1 MRTPLVTVFLRVAV
15 CLAMV
20 FLSGQGRAALAQSGP
35 SAVQTE
41 PIQTPMEAQS
51 AAPTARERRELVH
64 AAEEI
69 ETWRTILAGIEK
81 DLDLRIRQTET
92 LRRILPAM
100 KAELGDA
107 LAKAD
112 NRLDQLMLLRGVAGD
127 TPWAFRSIL
136 IQLRELE
143 RYVELKRSPL
153 DDRQARLAQA
163 KKDYSSIRAIRKKG
177 LTMEY
182 AVGTSD
188 SLDAPVA
195 RFREFKKD
203 LDEVKADVDA
213 ALSQSSQLQADIAQV
228 HDQIQNGFIDALG
241 QYYFSRSDPLLALE
255 GWQSLR
261 DDLEEW
267 TEAFPRFVG
276 PLVEWVRWSSFFSYL
291 AGVFVLLCLAAGG
304 LNALRRK
311 DIRSGGMSLEAD
323 TETALATE
331 HATEQETVQET
342 ENRHGEA
349 VTAATGLP
357 APHSDPASVPHSS
370 PDSGPDVLQGAG
382 RVLLFLGV
390 SIFFADQLTL
400 FTNNQFVALGWVLLM
415 TFGIMLRLTP
425 LMSPGQVSAALP
437 FVRRPIFVFSVLFAL
452 GVVLQALNAPASV
465 IGLVWSLA
473 ALWASIR
480 LYRLRV
486 QAGNA
491 SRLRNMAAQA
501 GYLMALMVLA
511 GLAGFGPQCLILTQ
525 AIFMLLVTLG
535 LSRVLRQSVTALAV
549 KRGGGAGLGLGL
561 PFAQTVIYAAYLFW
575 ILEYMGG
582 PGFADYVM
590 DLSLSIGVA
599 TVTPHAVVALVV
611 AFFLAKV
618 LLSWLGSLFSLP
630 QLGGRKME
638 PGLSHALTNI
648 SSYLVWLGFMLLALH
663 LFGVPLHALAWI
675 ASGLSVGI
683 GFGLKDIVNNF
694 VSGLI
699 IMFGGSIKKGD
710 IIQQGKNLG
719 EVESVSI
726 RNTIIRTLDNTMVII
741 PNSSFLRGEIVNLSY
756 HDTTMRLTIPVAV
769 APGAKIK
776 KVRKLLVEV
785 AKDNE
790 GVLKTPKPE
799 VNIRQF
805 GRFGVE
811 FDLYV
816 WIDDFMKKFK
826 TESDLL
832 SEIDK
837 RFQEN
842 KIMMAFQ
849 GVKVKY
855 KPKGTE
861 EMQLEEARAALREKR
876 GETFKLV
883 RQTRRVHSRRRWN
896 LSRVTVRM
904 PE

>member
-1 MRTPLVTVFLRVAV
+1 MRTSPLTILLYVVV
-15 CLAMV
+15 CLTSFSVTGHVGTA
-20 FLSGQGRAALAQSGP
+20 FAQTGGP
-35 SAVQTE
+35 A
-41 PIQTPMEAQS
+41 
-51 AAPTARERRELVH
+51 AAPATDESPASLSAREKKALDHETQE
-64 AAEEI
+64 A
-69 ETWRTILAGIEK
+69 ETWQTILAGIEK

-92 LRRILPAM
+92 LRTILPAM
-100 KAELGDA
+100 KVELGDA

-112 NRLDQLMLLRGVAGD
+112 NRLDQLLLLRGVAGE
-127 TPWAFRSIL
+127 TPWAYRSIL

-177 LTMEY
+177 LTLDY
-182 AVGTSD
+182 AAGTSD
-188 SLDAPVA
+188 SLNAPLA

-203 LDEVKADVDA
+203 LDEIKADVDA
-213 ALSQSSQLQADIAQV
+213 ALTQADQLQAGITQV
-228 HDQIQNGFIDALG
+228 HDQIQTGFIDALKR
-241 QYYFSRSDPLLALE
+241 YYFSQSDTLLTLE
-255 GWQSLR
+255 GWQSLN
-261 DDLEEW
+261 DDMEEW
-267 TEAFPRFVG
+267 AEAFPRFVG
-276 PLVEWVRWSSFFSYL
+276 PLVGWVRWTSFFSYM
-291 AGVFVLLCLAAGG
+291 AGFFLLLCLAA
-304 LNALRRK
+304 AVVKSLRAK
-311 DIRSGGMSLEAD
+311 AVHPGKMSLETVSDAS
-323 TETALATE
+323 LATQGE
-331 HATEQETVQET
+331 TSQETVQEADGGRLET
-342 ENRHGEA
+342 DAVVGEA
-349 VTAATGLP
+349 LP
-357 APHSDPASVPHSS
+357 APPSVP
-370 PDSGPDVLQGAG
+370 DLTQRLG
-382 RVLLFLGV
+382 RLLVFLGL
-390 SIFFADQLTL
+390 SLYLADQLTL
-400 FTNNQFVALGWVLLM
+400 FTNNQFVALGWVVLIA
-415 TFGIMLRLTP
+415 FGVMLVLSGRIALAQASGTP
-425 LMSPGQVSAALP
+425 PL
-437 FVRRPIFVFSVLFAL
+437 VRRPIFVFFLLFAL
-452 GVVLQALNAPASV
+452 GALLQALNIPATGV
-465 IGLVWSLA
+465 GLVWSLA

-480 LYRLRV
+480 LYRLRS

-491 SRLRNMAAQA
+491 SRLRNLSAQA
-501 GYLMALMVLA
+501 GYLMALMVVA
-511 GLAGFGPQCLILTQ
+511 GLAGFGPQSLIATQ
-525 AIFMLLVTLG
+525 AIFMLLLTLG
-535 LSRVLRQSVTALAV
+535 VSRLLHQAV
-549 KRGGGAGLGLGL
+549 VSFATSRGGGARPGLGL
-561 PFAQTVIYAAYLFW
+561 PFAQTIIYALYIFW
-575 ILEYMGG
+575 VLHYMGG

-590 DLSLSIGVA
+590 DLSLTIGVA
-599 TVTPHAVVALVV
+599 TITPHAVVSLVV

-618 LLSWLGSLFSLP
+618 LLSWLGSLFSMP

-638 PGLSHALTNI
+638 PGLSHALKNI
-648 SSYLVWLGFMLLALH
+648 SSYLVWLGFMLLTLY
-663 LFGVPLHALAWI
+663 LFGVSLHALAWI

-776 KVRKLLVEV
+776 KVRKLLLEV
-785 AKDNE
+785 AKENE
-790 GVLKTPKPE
+790 AVLKKPKPE

-811 FDLYV
+811 FDLYI

-826 TESDLL
+826 TESDIL
-832 SEIDK
+832 SEIDR

-861 EMQLEEARAALREKR
+861 EMQLEDARAALKEKR

-883 RQTRRVHSRRRWN
+883 RQTRRIHSRRKWN
-896 LSRVTVRM
+896 LSRVTVRL

>member
-1 MRTPLVTVFLRVAV
+1 MRKFPLTILLYVVV
-15 CLAMV
+15 CLTPV
-20 FLSGQGRAALAQSGP
+20 FIMEQGGAAFAQTGSPPAASATVENAASLS
-35 SAVQTE
+35 
-41 PIQTPMEAQS
+41 
-51 AAPTARERRELVH
+51 AREKKALDHETRET
-64 AAEEI
+64 
-69 ETWRTILAGIEK
+69 ETWQTILAGIEK
-81 DLDLRIRQTET
+81 DLDLRIRQTEA
-92 LRRILPAM
+92 LRTILPAM
-100 KAELGDA
+100 KVELGDA

-112 NRLDQLMLLRGVAGD
+112 NRLDQLLLLRGVAGE
-127 TPWAFRSIL
+127 TPWAYRSIL

-177 LTMEY
+177 LTLDY
-182 AVGTSD
+182 AAGTSD
-188 SLDAPVA
+188 SLDAPLA

-203 LDEVKADVDA
+203 LDEIKADVDD
-213 ALSQSSQLQADIAQV
+213 ALTQADQLQAGITQV
-228 HDQIQNGFIDALG
+228 QDQIQAGFIDALKR
-241 QYYFSRSDPLLALE
+241 YYFSRSDTLLTLE
-255 GWQSLR
+255 GWQSL
-261 DDLEEW
+261 DDDMEEW
-267 TEAFPRFVG
+267 AEAFPRFAG
-276 PLVEWVRWSSFFSYL
+276 PLVGWVRWTLFFAYL
-291 AGVFVLLCLAAGG
+291 AGFFILLCLAA
-304 LNALRRK
+304 AVVKSLRARAERPGNVSLETDSEAKRK
-311 DIRSGGMSLEAD
+311 TQEETSQAMSLEAEGGRL
-323 TETALATE
+323 ETDAD
-331 HATEQETVQET
+331 
-342 ENRHGEA
+342 NEA
-349 VTAATGLP
+349 PAAP
-357 APHSDPASVPHSS
+357 QSDPDLFGP
-370 PDSGPDVLQGAG
+370 PSGLDLQQRLG
-382 RVLLFLGV
+382 RLLVFLGL
-390 SIFFADQLTL
+390 SLYLADQLTL
-400 FTNNQFVALGWVLLM
+400 FTNNQFVALGWVVLIA
-415 TFGIMLRLTP
+415 FGVMLVLSRRMSLTQASETPP
-425 LMSPGQVSAALP
+425 L
-437 FVRRPIFVFSVLFAL
+437 VRRPIFVFSVLFAL
-452 GVVLQALNAPASV
+452 GAALQALNIPATGV
-465 IGLVWSLA
+465 GLVWSLA

-480 LYRLRV
+480 LYRLRA

-491 SRLRNMAAQA
+491 SRLRNFSAQA
-501 GYLMALMVLA
+501 GYLMALMVVA
-511 GLAGFGPQCLILTQ
+511 GLAGFGPQSLIVTQ
-525 AIFMLLVTLG
+525 AIFMLLLTLWC
-535 LSRVLRQSVTALAV
+535 SRLLHQAVVSFATA
-549 KRGGGAGLGLGL
+549 RGGEARPGLGL
-561 PFAQTVIYAAYLFW
+561 PFAQTIIYAFYIFW
-575 ILEYMGG
+575 VLQYMGG

-590 DLSLSIGVA
+590 DLSLTIGVA
-599 TVTPHAVVALVV
+599 TITPHAVITLVV

-618 LLSWLGSLFSLP
+618 LLSWLGSLFSMP
-630 QLGGRKME
+630 QLGGRKMD
-638 PGLSHALTNI
+638 PGLSHALKNI
-648 SSYLVWLGFMLLALH
+648 SSYLVWLGFMLLTLY
-663 LFGVPLHALAWI
+663 LFGVSLHALAWI

-776 KVRKLLVEV
+776 KVRKLLLEV
-785 AKDNE
+785 AKENE
-790 GVLKTPKPE
+790 AVLKKPKPE

-811 FDLYV
+811 FDLYI

-826 TESDLL
+826 TESDIL

-883 RQTRRVHSRRRWN
+883 RQMRRVHSRRRWN
-896 LSRVTVRM
+896 LSRVTVRL

>member
-1 MRTPLVTVFLRVAV
+1 MA
-15 CLAMV
+15 
-20 FLSGQGRAALAQSGP
+20 QAAQETKTWQS
-35 SAVQTE
+35 
-41 PIQTPMEAQS
+41 
-51 AAPTARERRELVH
+51 
-64 AAEEI
+64 
-69 ETWRTILAGIEK
+69 ILAGLEK

-92 LRRILPAM
+92 LRTILPAM
-100 KAELGDA
+100 KTELGDA

-127 TPWAFRSIL
+127 TPWAYRSIL
-136 IQLRELE
+136 IQLRELA

-153 DDRQARLAQA
+153 DDRQAKLAQA

-177 LTMEY
+177 LTMDY

-188 SLDAPVA
+188 SLDAPLA

-203 LDEVKADVDA
+203 LDEIKADVDE
-213 ALSQSSQLQADIAQV
+213 ALAQADQLQTDIAQV
-228 HDQIQNGFIDALG
+228 HDTIQTGFVDALK
-241 QYYFSRSDPLLALE
+241 QYYFSRSDPLLTMV

-261 DDLEEW
+261 DDMQEW
-267 TEAFPRFVG
+267 AEAFPRFVG
-276 PLVEWVRWSSFFSYL
+276 PLVGWVRWTSFFSYL
-291 AGVFVLLCLAAGG
+291 VVFFAVLYLAAVG
-304 LNALRRK
+304 LKSVRTKAAPPE
-311 DIRSGGMSLEAD
+311 GMSLEAD
-323 TETALATE
+323 PQTECAAKPPAS
-331 HATEQETVQET
+331 HETVQET
-342 ENRHGEA
+342 TPA
-349 VTAATGLP
+349 V
-357 APHSDPASVPHSS
+357 APPS
-370 PDSGPDVLQGAG
+370 PPSGPDVSRRAG
-382 RVLLFLGV
+382 RLLVVLGL
-390 SIFFADQLTL
+390 SIYLADQLTL
-400 FTNNQFVALGWVLLM
+400 FTNNQFVALGWVVL
-415 TFGIMLRLTP
+415 TAIGIMLALSRF
-425 LMSPGQVSAALP
+425 MSPGQAALLP
-437 FVRRPIFVFSVLFAL
+437 PLARRPIFVFAMLFVLGAA
-452 GVVLQALNAPASV
+452 LQALNIPATGV
-465 IGLVWSLA
+465 GLVWSLA

-480 LYRLRV
+480 LYRLRALV
-486 QAGNA
+486 GNA
-491 SRLRNMAAQA
+491 SRLRNLAAQA

-511 GLAGFGPQCLILTQ
+511 GLAGFGPQSLIVTQ

-535 LSRVLRQSVTALAV
+535 VSRLLQQALASFV
-549 KRGGGAGLGLGL
+549 STRGENAKPGLGL
-561 PFAQTVIYAAYLFW
+561 PFAQTVIYALYLFW

-582 PGFADYVM
+582 PGFAEYVM
-590 DLSLSIGVA
+590 DLSLTIGVV
-599 TVTPHAVVALVV
+599 TVTPHAIVTLVV

-618 LLSWLGSLFSLP
+618 VLSWLGALFSMP

-648 SSYLVWLGFMLLALH
+648 SSYLVWLGFMLLVLY

-776 KVRKLLVEV
+776 KVRKLLLE
-785 AKDNE
+785 AARENE
-790 GVLKTPKPE
+790 AVLKKPKPE

-826 TESDLL
+826 AESDLL
-832 SEIDK
+832 SEIDA

-861 EMQLEEARAALREKR
+861 EMQLEEARAALKEKR

-896 LSRVTVRM
+896 LSRVTVRL

>member
-1 MRTPLVTVFLRVAV
+1 MRTPPVKVFLRVAV
-15 CLAMV
+15 CLAMF
-20 FLSGQGRAALAQSGP
+20 FLSGQGRAAFAQTGP
-35 SAVQTE
+35 SA
-41 PIQTPMEAQS
+41 
-51 AAPTARERRELVH
+51 AAPTTDTQTSASSAREQKAL
-64 AAEEI
+64 AQADQ
-69 ETWRTILAGIEK
+69 ETKTWQSILAGLEK

-92 LRRILPAM
+92 LRTILPAM
-100 KAELGDA
+100 KTELGDA

-127 TPWAFRSIL
+127 TPWAYRSIL
-136 IQLRELE
+136 IQLRELA

-153 DDRQARLAQA
+153 DDRQAKLAQA

-177 LTMEY
+177 LTMDY

-188 SLDAPVA
+188 SLDAPLA

-203 LDEVKADVDA
+203 LDEIKGDVDE
-213 ALSQSSQLQADIAQV
+213 ALAQADQLQADIAQV
-228 HDQIQNGFIDALG
+228 HDSIQTGFVDALTK
-241 QYYFSRSDPLLALE
+241 YYFSRSDPLLTMV

-261 DDLEEW
+261 DDMEEW
-267 TEAFPRFVG
+267 AEAFPRFVG
-276 PLVEWVRWSSFFSYL
+276 PLVGWVRWTSFFSYL
-291 AGVFVLLCLAAGG
+291 VVIFAVLYLAAVG
-304 LNALRRK
+304 LKSVRTKAAPPGN
-311 DIRSGGMSLEAD
+311 MSLEAD
-323 TETALATE
+323 PPTECAAKPP
-331 HATEQETVQET
+331 ASQETVQET
-342 ENRHGEA
+342 ASA
-349 VTAATGLP
+349 V
-357 APHSDPASVPHSS
+357 APPP
-370 PDSGPDVLQGAG
+370 PPSGPDVSRRAG
-382 RVLLFLGV
+382 RLLVVLGL
-390 SIFFADQLTL
+390 SIYLADQLTL
-400 FTNNQFVALGWVLLM
+400 FTSNQFVALGWVVL
-415 TFGIMLRLTP
+415 TAIGIMLALSRVMP
-425 LMSPGQVSAALP
+425 PGQAALLP
-437 FVRRPIFVFSVLFAL
+437 PLARRPIFVFSMLFVLGA
-452 GVVLQALNAPASV
+452 VLQALNIPATGL
-465 IGLVWSLA
+465 GLVWSLA
-473 ALWASIR
+473 SLWASIR
-480 LYRLRV
+480 LYRLRALV
-486 QAGNA
+486 GNA
-491 SRLRNMAAQA
+491 SRLRNLAAQA
-501 GYLMALMVLA
+501 GYLMALMFVA
-511 GLAGFGPQCLILTQ
+511 GLAGFGPQSLIVTQ
-525 AIFMLLVTLG
+525 AIFMLLLTLG
-535 LSRVLRQSVTALAV
+535 VSRLLHQVLASFVST
-549 KRGGGAGLGLGL
+549 RGENAKPGLGL
-561 PFAQTVIYAAYLFW
+561 PFAQTVIYALYLFW

-582 PGFADYVM
+582 PGFAEYVM
-590 DLSLSIGVA
+590 DLSLTIGVV
-599 TVTPHAVVALVV
+599 TITPHAIVTLVV

-618 LLSWLGSLFSLP
+618 VLSWLGALFSMP
-630 QLGGRKME
+630 RLGGRKME

-648 SSYLVWLGFMLLALH
+648 SSYLVWLGVMLLTLY

-776 KVRKLLVEV
+776 KVRKLLLE
-785 AKDNE
+785 AARENE
-790 GVLKTPKPE
+790 AVLKKPKPE
-799 VNIRQF
+799 VIIRQF

-826 TESDLL
+826 AESDLL
-832 SEIDK
+832 SEIDA

-861 EMQLEEARAALREKR
+861 EMQLEEARAALKEKR
-876 GETFKLV
+876 GETFLLV

-896 LSRVTVRM
+896 LSRVTVRL